1 MSYLIHSPAVAIRSI
16 DALTG
21 TDDAPLGSLA
31 MNEDGDKYVLT
42 AAGWLDVTSTAAPEG
57 STVTVQSGDGTISIP
72 ITIENGVAVIPEGY
86 TLAED
91 A

>member
-1 MSYLIHSPAVAIRSI
+1 MSFLIHSPAVAIRSI
-16 DALTG
+16 DSLTG

-42 AAGWLDVTSTAAPEG
+42 ATGWVDVTGTTAPEG
-57 STVTVQSGDGTISIP
+57 STVTVQSGDGTVSIP
-72 ITIENGVAVIPEGY
+72 ITIESGVAVIPEGY
-86 TLAED
+86 TLTED